1 MPALGRRVR
10 YIDNFAYHALQSLY
24 FHAIAVIK
32 YISADDAQI
41 KSP

>member
-24 FHAIAVIK
+24 FHAIAVINGVET
-32 YISADDAQI
+32 IDLQ
-41 KSP
+41 P